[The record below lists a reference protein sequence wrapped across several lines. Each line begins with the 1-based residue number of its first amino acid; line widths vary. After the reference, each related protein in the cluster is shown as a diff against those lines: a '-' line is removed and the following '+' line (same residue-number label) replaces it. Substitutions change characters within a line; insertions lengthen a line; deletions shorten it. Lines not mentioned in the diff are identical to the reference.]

1 MDWDDA
7 RYILAIINQYINGFL
22 DYYLDLNVPQYA
34 VLLSGKW
41 GSGKTFF
48 INEFKEKNKSNYK
61 FIHISLFGLKSKEDI
76 HKQVIFKLFGLQSN
90 TVFSVMEMAG
100 KVIKGLLNKYAGVNI
115 ALSDIPIDV
124 ALKRETDQKVI
135 FIFDDI
141 ERIDTGIKEVLGYIN
156 ILVEELNQKV
166 ILLANEDEINEREY
180 NNFKEKTIGK
190 TFQIEQDFDTA
201 CATFLTELK
210 NAKEIVEKNLSTIKS
225 VYETAGY
232 NNLRGLRQG
241 LLDFDRLINHF
252 EPKFQNHIAL
262 MTEIIQIFFA
272 FTFETKSGKLDIQ
285 TLQEMT
291 MLRVG
296 RMLNEDKSDDE
307 LTPIEKVFQK
317 YNFLSYELL
326 LSMES
331 WIDLFTLG
339 ILASERITDD
349 LNRSRYFFREERE
362 KWISLWYFREL
373 EEVEFQETLQCVL
386 DKLERD
392 EYLDP
397 EIVMHITGILL
408 RLSVNGLYQ
417 NTEAGIV
424 QMMKAYIDRNRKC
437 WNNIYTVDDFRI
449 EWSAFGLGY
458 QSEEMD
464 EFKEVKNYLL
474 EKAKETIYEDLSAE
488 GERLLKYLEE
498 NNIGM
503 FMEMLSETR
512 NSILYRLPVFQNI
525 NPKDFVETL
534 YHVKNQ
540 HFRSVVNTLLIRYDQ
555 VGWGVYFPLLEELDF
570 WKSVCHIIRSEIED
584 KPINIKV
591 TWFKYLNESIEE
603 KIIQKIEKQ
612 LEHIKKEKKYVE

>member
-1 MDWDDA
+1 
-7 RYILAIINQYINGFL
+7 
-22 DYYLDLNVPQYA
+22 
-34 VLLSGKW
+34 
-41 GSGKTFF
+41 
-48 INEFKEKNKSNYK
+48 
-61 FIHISLFGLKSKEDI
+61 
-76 HKQVIFKLFGLQSN
+76 
-90 TVFSVMEMAG
+90 MEMAG

-166 ILLANEDEINEREY
+166 ILLANEDEINKREY

-190 TFQIEQDFDTA
+190 TLQVEQDFDNA
-201 CATFLTELK
+201 CATFLCEL
-210 NAKEIVEKNLSTIKS
+210 NNTKEIVEKNLSTIKS

-232 NNLRGLRQG
+232 NNLRSLRQG
-241 LLDFDRLINHF
+241 LLGFDRLITHF
-252 EPKFQNHIAL
+252 EPKFKNHTEL

-272 FTFETKSGKLDIQ
+272 FTFEIKSGKLEIQ
-285 TLQEMT
+285 TLQDMT

-317 YNFLSYELL
+317 YSFLSYELL

-362 KWISLWYFREL
+362 EWISLWYFREL
-373 EEVEFQETLQCVL
+373 EEAEFQEILQCLL
-386 DKLERD
+386 DKLERN

-408 RLSVNGLYQ
+408 RLSVKGLYW
-417 NTEAGIV
+417 NTEADIV
-424 QMMKAYIDRNRKC
+424 QNMKAYIDRNRKN
-437 WNNIYTVDDFRI
+437 WDDIYTVDDFRI
-449 EWSAFGLGY
+449 ERSAFGLGY

-464 EFKEVKNYLL
+464 EFKEVRNYLL
-474 EKAKETIYEDLSAE
+474 EKAKETIYEDLSSQ
-488 GERLLKYLEE
+488 GERLLTYLEE
-498 NNIGM
+498 NNISM

-512 NSILYRLPVFQNI
+512 NHILYRLPVFQNL
-525 NPKDFVETL
+525 NPEDFVETL

-540 HFRSVVNTLLIRYDQ
+540 HFRSVVQTLLIRYDK
-555 VGWGVYFPLLEELDF
+555 VGWDVYFPLLKELDF
-570 WKSVCHIIRSEIED
+570 WKSVCQIIRGDMED

-591 TWFKYLNESIEE
+591 TWLKYLNESIEE
-603 KIIQKIEKQ
+603 KIIRKIEKQ
-612 LEHIKKEKKYVE
+612 LQQIEKEKNNVE

>member
-1 MDWDDA
+1 MAIVNHHIKDFLEY
-7 RYILAIINQYINGFL
+7 YIALEQ
-22 DYYLDLNVPQYA
+22 PQYA
-34 VLLSGKW
+34 ILLSGQW
-41 GSGKTFF
+41 GSGKTYF
-48 INEFKEKNKSNYK
+48 INRFKDEHRDQKY
-61 FIHISLFGLKSKEDI
+61 IHVSLFGLKSKEDI
-76 HKQVIFKLFGLQSN
+76 HKQVIFKLFGIGDNKFAKAVSLIGNIS
-90 TVFSVMEMAG
+90 
-100 KVIKGLLNKYAGVNI
+100 KGLLNKYMGVSI
-115 ALSDIPIDV
+115 SLADIPSEMV
-124 ALKRETDQKVI
+124 LNREENKNIV

-166 ILLANEDEINEREY
+166 ILLANEDEINKQEY

-201 CATFLTELK
+201 CVTFLCELK

-232 NNLRGLRQG
+232 NNLRSLRQG
-241 LLDFDRLINHF
+241 LLDFDRLITHF
-252 EPKFQNHIAL
+252 EPKFQNHTDL

-272 FTFETKSGKLDIQ
+272 FTFETKSGKFDIQ
-285 TLQEMT
+285 TLQDMT

-296 RMLNEDKSDDE
+296 RVLNEDKSDDE

-317 YNFLSYELL
+317 YSFLSYELL

-362 KWISLWYFREL
+362 EWINLWYFREL
-373 EEVEFQETLQCVL
+373 EEEEFQVALKSTL
-386 DKLERD
+386 DKLERN
-392 EYLDP
+392 EYSDP

-408 RLSVNGLYQ
+408 RLSANRLHQ
-417 NTEAGIV
+417 NTEADIV
-424 QMMKAYIDRNRKC
+424 QTMKAYIDRNRKN
-437 WNNIYTVDDFRI
+437 WDDIYTVDDFRI
-449 EWSAFGLGY
+449 EQSAFGLGY
-458 QSEEMD
+458 QSEETD

-474 EKAKETIYEDLSAE
+474 EKAKETIYEDLSAQ

-512 NSILYRLPVFQNI
+512 NSIIYRLPVFQNI

-540 HFRSVVNTLLIRYDQ
+540 HFRSVVKILLIRYDQ

-570 WKSVCHIIRSEIED
+570 WKSVCQIIRGEIED

-591 TWFKYLNESIEE
+591 IWLKYLNESIEE
-603 KIIQKIEKQ
+603 KIIRKIEKQ
-612 LEHIKKEKKYVE
+612 IQHMEKEKNNVK